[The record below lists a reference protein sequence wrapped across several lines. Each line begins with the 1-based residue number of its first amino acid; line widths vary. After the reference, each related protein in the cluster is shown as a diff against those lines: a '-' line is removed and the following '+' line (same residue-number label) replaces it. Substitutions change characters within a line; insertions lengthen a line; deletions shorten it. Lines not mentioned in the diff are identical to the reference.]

1 MLKIK
6 NLTCGKVKFNTKD
19 KILTC
24 GKIKFNVKNKKFQK
38 KMIIFIKLKKLLH
51 YEKTFTN
58 WIVCN
63 PKLWKN

>member
-6 NLTCGKVKFNTKD
+6 NLTCGKVKFNVKN

-24 GKIKFNVKNKKFQK
+24 GKIKFNIKNKKFQK

-51 YEKTFTN
+51 YEKIFTN

-63 PKLWKN
+63 PKHGKN

>member
-6 NLTCGKVKFNTKD
+6 NLTCGKVKFNVKN

-24 GKIKFNVKNKKFQK
+24 GKIKFNIKNKKFQK
-38 KMIIFIKLKKLLH
+38 KMIIFIKLKKLKY

-63 PKLWKN
+63 PKHGKN

>member
-1 MLKIK
+1 LLKIK

-24 GKIKFNVKNKKFQK
+24 GKIKFNIKNKKFQK

-51 YEKTFTN
+51 YEKIFTN

-63 PKLWKN
+63 PKHGKG